1 MAIRHAE
8 AFSISENLTVWRSTK
23 AVYRPTVHYVYMP
36 CNETLDSLHELR
48 CRNYELQP
56 RCRIMSDE
64 IIKGKDILG
73 ALIMGH
79 KYNSWWT
86 GSILDIREARKLVP
100 HQNATTIQVAIGVV
114 AAAMWMIKNPK
125 KGVCLP
131 DDLPH
136 REILSVA
143 KPYLGTFVSEPY
155 DWTPFKNYQVFFPE
169 NPNLRLD
176 KKNPWSFRNFLFK
189 D

>member
-1 MAIRHAE
+1 
-8 AFSISENLTVWRSTK
+8 
-23 AVYRPTVHYVYMP
+23 
-36 CNETLDSLHELR
+36 
-48 CRNYELQP
+48 
-56 RCRIMSDE
+56 MSDE
-64 IIKGKDILG
+64 ISRGKDILG

-79 KYNSWWT
+79 KYTSWWT
-86 GSILDIREARKLVP
+86 GSVLDIEEARKLVP

-114 AAAMWMIKNPK
+114 AAVMWMIKNPG

-136 REILSVA
+136 KEILAIA

-155 DWTPFKNYQVFFPE
+155 DWTPFKNYQGFFPE
-169 NPNLRLD
+169 NPNSKLD